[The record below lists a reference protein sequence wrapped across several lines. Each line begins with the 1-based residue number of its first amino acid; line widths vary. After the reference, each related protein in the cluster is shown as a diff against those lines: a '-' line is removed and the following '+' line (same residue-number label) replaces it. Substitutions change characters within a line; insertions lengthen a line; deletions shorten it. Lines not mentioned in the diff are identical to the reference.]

1 MSSNMIRP
9 LAGVG
14 AIDLTGAV
22 VVVTG
27 AAQGIGATIAERVVR
42 SGGSAI
48 LTDID
53 PNGSVVAAE
62 LGPAARFVQHDVAE
76 EDGWD
81 TVMKAAL
88 DSFGTVT
95 GLVNNAAVYIPE
107 TLTETTQQMFD
118 LHYRVDQLGPF
129 LGMRAFADTV
139 RGGAQGSV
147 VNISSGAGLRGARGR
162 LAYTA
167 VKWAL
172 RGMSRAAACDLA
184 DRGIRVNCV
193 FPGII
198 ETPILANNPPETNA
212 LLTAQTPLG
221 RMGTPDEVAA
231 AVAFL
236 LSDAA
241 SFVTAAELTVDG
253 GILA

>member
-1 MSSNMIRP
+1 MSGDAARP
-9 LAGVG
+9 FGG
-14 AIDLTGAV
+14 AIDLADAV

-42 SGGSAI
+42 SGGAVI

-53 PNGSVVAAE
+53 PNGSAVAE
-62 LGPAARFVQHDVAE
+62 DLGPRARFVHHNVAE

-81 TVMKAAL
+81 RVMTTAV
-88 DSFGTVT
+88 DSFGEVS

-107 TLTETTQQMFD
+107 TLSETTREMFD
-118 LHYRVDQLGPF
+118 LHYQVDQLGPF
-129 LGMRAFADTV
+129 LGMRAFAAAV
-139 RGGAQGSV
+139 APGARGSV

-184 DRGIRVNCV
+184 ERGIRVNCI